1 MAEYIRVQGVKE
13 NICNCIDFYQG
24 LTKVG
29 LVGVKELRKSYLDMY
44 LADYIQRCNETLEKR
59 IEKKEEKKV
68 SDTSV
73 VSTPTKNT
81 YEREESGIDL
91 FRNMLSTPEEVEYEK
106 HGVFIDEDT
115 VIEKEES
122 TPVKDEVEY
131 INHGVFLEEVAV
143 STENTEVPVDEVTD
157 TEYVDHGIYVEDIV
171 TDNSEPEDEYE
182 ENYLEDD
189 NEDEDSYDEEDED
202 GYEYEDYDET
212 DDSTDYIEEKED
224 DTEEDDEEYVS
235 SKSLRNKRVVDDY
248 DDFEFLDYKD
258 TTSAEEGVVEESKTV
273 STEEKVK
280 PEAVKPEL
288 REIVEKPKVV
298 STEERVKSEAVKP
311 EIREIIEK
319 PKFQDYK
326 NVRDFVKKNPGC
338 SYSDVKEFFSMKEIQ
353 KALLN
358 TKIVEKKN
366 KLYVV

>member
-59 IEKKEEKKV
+59 TERKEEQKV
-68 SDTSV
+68 SDTPE
-73 VSTPTKNT
+73 VSTPIKNT
-81 YEREESGIDL
+81 FEEKESGIDL
-91 FRNMLSTPEEVEYEK
+91 FRNMLSTPEEVVYEN
-106 HGVFIDEDT
+106 HGVFVDENT
-115 VIEKEES
+115 AIEKEES
-122 TPVKDEVEY
+122 IPVKDEVEY
-131 INHGVFLEEVAV
+131 TNHGVFLEEVAV
-143 STENTEVPVDEVTD
+143 PAENIEASVDEITD
-157 TEYVDHGIYVEDIV
+157 TEYVDHGIYVEDII
-171 TDNSEPEDEYE
+171 TGNSEPEDEYE
-182 ENYLEDD
+182 EDYSEDD
-189 NEDEDSYDEEDED
+189 NEDEDSYEDEEDED

-212 DDSTDYIEEKED
+212 DDSTDYIEEKDED

-235 SKSLRNKRVVDDY
+235 SKSLRNKRVVNDY

-258 TTSAEEGVVEESKTV
+258 TTSTKEKVVEEFKAV
-273 STEEKVK
+273 STEERAK
-280 PEAVKPEL
+280 PE
-288 REIVEKPKVV
+288 EI
-298 STEERVKSEAVKP
+298 STEERVKPEVVKP
-311 EIREIIEK
+311 EIKEIIEK

>member
-1 MAEYIRVQGVKE
+1 MAEYIKVQGVKD

-44 LADYIQRCNETLEKR
+44 LADYIQRCDETLKKR
-59 IEKKEEKKV
+59 TKKKEEKKV
-68 SDTSV
+68 ADAPAVNTSI
-73 VSTPTKNT
+73 KNT
-81 YEREESGIDL
+81 FGEEESGIDL
-91 FRNMLSTPEEVEYEK
+91 FRNMLSTPEEVTYES
-106 HGVFIDEDT
+106 HGVFIDENT
-115 VIEKEES
+115 VSEKEES
-122 TPVKDEVEY
+122 IPVKSEVEHLS
-131 INHGVFLEEVAV
+131 HGVFLEEVD
-143 STENTEVPVDEVTD
+143 VPTKTVEAPTDEVTD
-157 TEYVDHGIYVEDIV
+157 IEYEDHGIYVEDIV
-171 TDNSEPEDEYE
+171 KNNLESEDEYE
-182 ENYLEDD
+182 EDEDD
-189 NEDEDSYDEEDED
+189 YSEDDFKDEEDED

-212 DDSTDYIEEKED
+212 DNSADYVEEEKEED

-235 SKSLRNKRVVDDY
+235 SKSLREKKVI

-258 TTSAEEGVVEESKTV
+258 DTSTKDEVVEESKAV
-273 STEEKVK
+273 SPIERVK
-280 PEAVKPEL
+280 PEAVKPE
-288 REIVEKPKVV
+288 
-298 STEERVKSEAVKP
+298 
-311 EIREIIEK
+311 IRETVEK

>member
-1 MAEYIRVQGVKE
+1 MAEYIKVQGVKD

-44 LADYIQRCNETLEKR
+44 LADYIQRCDETLKKR
-59 IEKKEEKKV
+59 TKKKEEKKV
-68 SDTSV
+68 SDTPV
-73 VSTPTKNT
+73 VSTPIKNT
-81 YEREESGIDL
+81 FEEEESGIDL
-91 FRNMLSTPEEVEYEK
+91 FRNILSTPEDVEYSSN
-106 HGVFIDEDT
+106 GVFIDENT
-115 VIEKEES
+115 AIEKEES
-122 TPVKDEVEY
+122 TPVRDEVEY
-131 INHGVFLEEVAV
+131 TNHGVFLEEVAV
-143 STENTEVPVDEVTD
+143 LTENIEVPVDEITD

-182 ENYLEDD
+182 EGYSEDD
-189 NEDEDSYDEEDED
+189 NVDEDSYEDEEDED

-212 DDSTDYIEEKED
+212 DDSTDYIEEKEED

-235 SKSLRNKRVVDDY
+235 SKSLRNKRVVNDY

-258 TTSAEEGVVEESKTV
+258 TTSAKDEVVEESK
-273 STEEKVK
+273 
-280 PEAVKPEL
+280 A
-288 REIVEKPKVV
+288 V
-298 STEERVKSEAVKP
+298 STEERVKPEVIKP
-311 EIREIIEK
+311 EIRETVEK
-319 PKFQDYK
+319 SKFQDYK

>member
-1 MAEYIRVQGVKE
+1 MAEYIKVQGVKD

-44 LADYIQRCNETLEKR
+44 LADYIQRCDETLKKR
-59 IEKKEEKKV
+59 TKKKEEKKV
-68 SDTSV
+68 ADAPAVNTSV
-73 VSTPTKNT
+73 KNT
-81 YEREESGIDL
+81 FGEEESGIDL
-91 FRNMLSTPEEVEYEK
+91 FRNMLSTPEEVTYEN
-106 HGVFIDEDT
+106 HGVFIDENT
-115 VIEKEES
+115 VSEKEES
-122 TPVKDEVEY
+122 IPVKSEVEY
-131 INHGVFLEEVAV
+131 SNHGVFLEEVD
-143 STENTEVPVDEVTD
+143 VPTKTVEAPTDEVTD
-157 TEYVDHGIYVEDIV
+157 IEYEDHGIYVEDIV
-171 TDNSEPEDEYE
+171 MNNLESGDEYE
-182 ENYLEDD
+182 EDEDD
-189 NEDEDSYDEEDED
+189 YSEDDFEDEEDED

-212 DDSTDYIEEKED
+212 DNSADYVEEEKEED
-224 DTEEDDEEYVS
+224 VTEKDDEEYVS
-235 SKSLRNKRVVDDY
+235 SKSLREKKVIDDF

-258 TTSAEEGVVEESKTV
+258 DTSTKDEVVEESKAV
-273 STEEKVK
+273 S
-280 PEAVKPEL
+280 P
-288 REIVEKPKVV
+288 I
-298 STEERVKSEAVKP
+298 ERVKPEAVKP
-311 EIREIIEK
+311 EIREIVEK

>member
-1 MAEYIRVQGVKE
+1 MAEYIKVQGVKD

-44 LADYIQRCNETLEKR
+44 LADYIQRCDETLKKR
-59 IEKKEEKKV
+59 TKKKEEKKV
-68 SDTSV
+68 ADTPAVNTSI
-73 VSTPTKNT
+73 KNT
-81 YEREESGIDL
+81 FGEEESGIAL
-91 FRNMLSTPEEVEYEK
+91 FRNMLSTPEEVTYES
-106 HGVFIDEDT
+106 HGVFIDENT
-115 VIEKEES
+115 VSEKEES
-122 TPVKDEVEY
+122 IPVKSEVEY
-131 INHGVFLEEVAV
+131 LSHGVFLEEVD
-143 STENTEVPVDEVTD
+143 VPTKTVEAPTDEVTD
-157 TEYVDHGIYVEDIV
+157 IEYEDHGIYVEDIV
-171 TDNSEPEDEYE
+171 MNNLESEDEYE
-182 ENYLEDD
+182 EDEDD
-189 NEDEDSYDEEDED
+189 YSEDDFEDEEDED

-212 DDSTDYIEEKED
+212 GNSADYVEEEKEED
-224 DTEEDDEEYVS
+224 VTEEDDEEYVS
-235 SKSLRNKRVVDDY
+235 SKSLREKKVI

-258 TTSAEEGVVEESKTV
+258 DTSTKDEVVEESKAV
-273 STEEKVK
+273 SPIERVK
-280 PEAVKPEL
+280 PEAVKPE
-288 REIVEKPKVV
+288 
-298 STEERVKSEAVKP
+298 
-311 EIREIIEK
+311 IRETVEK

>member
-59 IEKKEEKKV
+59 TERKEEKKI
-68 SDTSV
+68 SNTPV

-81 YEREESGIDL
+81 FEEEESGIDL
-91 FRNMLSTPEEVEYEK
+91 FRNMLSTPEEVEYLL
-106 HGVFIDEDT
+106 HGVFIDGNT

-131 INHGVFLEEVAV
+131 TNHGVFLEEVAV

-157 TEYVDHGIYVEDIV
+157 TEYVDHGIYIEDIV

-182 ENYLEDD
+182 ENYSEDD
-189 NEDEDSYDEEDED
+189 NEDEEDED

-212 DDSTDYIEEKED
+212 DDSTDYIEEKDED

-235 SKSLRNKRVVDDY
+235 SKSLRNKRVVNDY

-258 TTSAEEGVVEESKTV
+258 TTSAEEKVVEESKTV

-280 PEAVKPEL
+280 PEI
-288 REIVEKPKVV
+288 REVVEKPKTV
-298 STEERVKSEAVKP
+298 SAEERVKPEAVKS
-311 EIREIIEK
+311 EIGEIIEK

>member
-68 SDTSV
+68 SDIPV

-81 YEREESGIDL
+81 FEEEESGIDL
-91 FRNMLSTPEEVEYEK
+91 FRNILSTPEDVEYLS
-106 HGVFIDEDT
+106 HGVLIDENT
-115 VIEKEES
+115 AIEKEES
-122 TPVKDEVEY
+122 IPVRDEVEY

-143 STENTEVPVDEVTD
+143 PTENIEVPVDEITD

-182 ENYLEDD
+182 EDYSEDD
-189 NEDEDSYDEEDED
+189 NVDEDSYEDEEDED

-212 DDSTDYIEEKED
+212 DDSTDYIEEKEED

-235 SKSLRNKRVVDDY
+235 SKSLRNKRVVNDY
-248 DDFEFLDYKD
+248 DGFEFLDYKD
-258 TTSAEEGVVEESKTV
+258 TTSAKEEVVEESK
-273 STEEKVK
+273 
-280 PEAVKPEL
+280 A
-288 REIVEKPKVV
+288 V
-298 STEERVKSEAVKP
+298 STEERAKPEVVKSEIK
-311 EIREIIEK
+311 EIIEK

>member
-59 IEKKEEKKV
+59 TERKEEQKV
-68 SDTSV
+68 SDTPE
-73 VSTPTKNT
+73 VSTPIKNT
-81 YEREESGIDL
+81 FEEKESGIDL
-91 FRNMLSTPEEVEYEK
+91 FRNMLSTPEEVVYK
-106 HGVFIDEDT
+106 NHGVFVDENT
-115 VIEKEES
+115 AIEKEES
-122 TPVKDEVEY
+122 IPVKDEVEY
-131 INHGVFLEEVAV
+131 TNHGVFLEEVAV
-143 STENTEVPVDEVTD
+143 PAENIEVSVDEITD

-171 TDNSEPEDEYE
+171 TGNSEPEDEYE
-182 ENYLEDD
+182 EDYSEDD
-189 NEDEDSYDEEDED
+189 NEDSYEDEEDED
-202 GYEYEDYDET
+202 GYEYEDYDEI
-212 DDSTDYIEEKED
+212 DDSTDYIEEKEED

-235 SKSLRNKRVVDDY
+235 SKSLRNKRVVNDY

-258 TTSAEEGVVEESKTV
+258 TTSAKEKVVEESK
-273 STEEKVK
+273 
-280 PEAVKPEL
+280 A
-288 REIVEKPKVV
+288 V
-298 STEERVKSEAVKP
+298 STEERVKPEVVKP
-311 EIREIIEK
+311 EIEEIIEK

>member
-1 MAEYIRVQGVKE
+1 MAEYIKVQGVKD

-44 LADYIQRCNETLEKR
+44 LADYIQRCDETLKKR
-59 IEKKEEKKV
+59 TKKKEEKKV
-68 SDTSV
+68 ADAPAVNTSV
-73 VSTPTKNT
+73 KNT
-81 YEREESGIDL
+81 FGEEEKGIDL
-91 FRNMLSTPEEVEYEK
+91 FRNMLSTPEEVTYEN
-106 HGVFIDEDT
+106 HGVFIDENT
-115 VIEKEES
+115 VSEKEES
-122 TPVKDEVEY
+122 IPVKSEVEY
-131 INHGVFLEEVAV
+131 SNHGVFLEEVD
-143 STENTEVPVDEVTD
+143 VPTKTVEAPTDGVTD
-157 TEYVDHGIYVEDIV
+157 IEYEDHGIYVEDIV
-171 TDNSEPEDEYE
+171 MNNLESEDEYE
-182 ENYLEDD
+182 EDEDD
-189 NEDEDSYDEEDED
+189 YSEDEFEDEEDED

-212 DDSTDYIEEKED
+212 DNSADYVEEEKEED
-224 DTEEDDEEYVS
+224 VTEKDDEEYVS
-235 SKSLRNKRVVDDY
+235 SKSLREKKVIDDF

-258 TTSAEEGVVEESKTV
+258 DTSTKDEVVEESKAV
-273 STEEKVK
+273 S
-280 PEAVKPEL
+280 P
-288 REIVEKPKVV
+288 I
-298 STEERVKSEAVKP
+298 ERVKPEAVKP
-311 EIREIIEK
+311 EIREIVEK